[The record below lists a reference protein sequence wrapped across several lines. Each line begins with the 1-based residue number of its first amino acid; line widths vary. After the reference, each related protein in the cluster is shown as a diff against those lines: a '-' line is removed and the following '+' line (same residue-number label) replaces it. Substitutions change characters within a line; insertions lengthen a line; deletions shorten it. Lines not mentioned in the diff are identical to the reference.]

1 MCVHLCSGFSS
12 VAFHLVG
19 WERVSQ
25 NLEHVALARTAA
37 QESQKFYF
45 CFLSTVTGLTF
56 VLLPV
61 FYVGAGD
68 PNSGPHVCMASALLT
83 EPSPQFCGWL
93 SSWAVEIK
101 LKSLFFPVSILFE
114 TLSHW
119 ARRWASVI
127 RQLEWQRKGFCFNRR
142 LGCCGTGDWTQDLV
156 CSSECSASGLCPPV
170 WTSSSQDDFSLGC
183 KTFSMWNSE
192 CWVEIPAFETHPP

>member
-1 MCVHLCSGFSS
+1 MVCWFIQNPQLLRIVRFHLCVCVFICVQGFLQLL
-12 VAFHLVG
+12 FTLLVEKG
-19 WERVSQ
+19 SHKTWSLLLW
-25 NLEHVALARTAA
+25 LEQLPSES
-37 QESQKFYF
+37 QESYF

-68 PNSGPHVCMASALLT
+68 PNSSPHVCVASALLT

-101 LKSLFFPVSILFE
+101 LKSLFFPVLILFE

-119 ARRWASVI
+119 ARRRASVI
-127 RQLEWQRKGFCFNRR
+127 RLLEWQR
-142 LGCCGTGDWTQDLV
+142 
-156 CSSECSASGLCPPV
+156 
-170 WTSSSQDDFSLGC
+170 
-183 KTFSMWNSE
+183 M
-192 CWVEIPAFETHPP
+192 